1 MSRKWINKKV
11 ADDLANKNSTTNDK
25 KNIHLSSNV
34 GGLQDNQITFVN
46 FSNNY
51 CVCIIDIID
60 STNNTFD
67 ILESKKIKQYY
78 SVFLNTM
85 TSIIGRHGGKVIKNA
100 GDNLL
105 YYFPNTMNES
115 NYLDFQDVIECG
127 LSMIDAKDQVDLLL
141 NLNGLPPINYR
152 ISASYGKVELAI
164 VGNSHTGDIFGTP
177 VNICSKINHL
187 ASSNQMIIHRDL
199 YQVMKEMPYFDDYVF
214 EELDRKNDVNDYTEN
229 NRNTYTTYSVRRFE
243 DINKQK
249 EIESKIL
256 ELHAERKRIN
266 QNKNNSSF
274 NILLIDDDKDIL
286 FTYSAIIKSQG
297 FTITSFSNPYEA
309 LNDFS
314 TTNPYLYD
322 LVIMDIRMPGINGI
336 KLYSKF
342 KVMNPN
348 VKIIFASAL
357 DAVGELLSLFPE
369 ISNSDILRKPV
380 ESQQLLDKI
389 NTAIRN

>member
-1 MSRKWINKKV
+1 M
-11 ADDLANKNSTTNDK
+11 DYDLANRNRTTTNDE
-25 KNIHLSSNV
+25 NNDVYLSVTNEDS
-34 GGLQDNQITFVN
+34 LQDNQITFVN

-51 CVCIIDIID
+51 CVCMIDIID
-60 STNNTFD
+60 STSNTYD

-85 TSIIGRHGGKVIKNA
+85 TSIIIRHGGKVIKNA

-105 YYFPNTMNES
+105 YYFPGTMNES

-141 NLNGLPPINYR
+141 NLNSLPPINYR

-164 VGNSHTGDIFGTP
+164 GANSHSVDIFGTP

-187 ASSNQMIIHRDL
+187 ALSNQMIIHRDL

-214 EELDRKNDVNDYTEN
+214 EELDHKKSVNDYSEN
-229 NRNTYTTYSVRRFE
+229 NRNEYTTYSVHRFE

-348 VKIIFASAL
+348 VKILFVSAL

-369 ISNSDILRKPV
+369 IKDSDILRKPV
-380 ESQQLLDKI
+380 ESQQLLEKI
-389 NTAIRN
+389 NKIIRN

>member
-1 MSRKWINKKV
+1 MDN
-11 ADDLANKNSTTNDK
+11 LANKNSTTNDK
-25 KNIHLSSNV
+25 KNIHISSNV

-164 VGNSHTGDIFGTP
+164 VGNSHSGDIFGTP

-266 QNKNNSSF
+266 QNRNNSSF

-297 FTITSFSNPYEA
+297 FTTTSFSNPYEA

-369 ISNSDILRKPV
+369 ISHSDILRKPV

>member
-1 MSRKWINKKV
+1 MNKKV
-11 ADDLANKNSTTNDK
+11 TDDLVNKNSTTKDEN
-25 KNIHLSSNV
+25 NIHLSLNEGS
-34 GGLQDNQITFVN
+34 LQDNQITFVN

-51 CVCIIDIID
+51 CVCMIDIID
-60 STNNTFD
+60 STNNTYD

-85 TSIIGRHGGKVIKNA
+85 TTIISRHGGKVIKNA

-105 YYFPNTMNES
+105 YYFPSTMNES

-127 LSMIDAKDQVDLLL
+127 LSMIDAKEQVDLLL

-164 VGNSHTGDIFGTP
+164 VANSHSGDIFGTP
-177 VNICSKINHL
+177 VNVCSKINHL

-214 EELDRKNDVNDYTEN
+214 EELDRKKSVNDYSEN
-229 NRNTYTTYSVRRFE
+229 NRNVYTTYSIRRFE

-249 EIESKIL
+249 EIESKIS

-286 FTYSAIIKSQG
+286 FTYTSIIKSQG
-297 FTITSFSNPYEA
+297 FTITSFSNPYKA

-342 KVMNPN
+342 KIMNPN
-348 VKIIFASAL
+348 VKILFVSAL

-369 ISNSDILRKPV
+369 ISDSDILRKPV

-389 NTAIRN
+389 NTAIRQ

>member
-1 MSRKWINKKV
+1 MDKKID
-11 ADDLANKNSTTNDK
+11 DDLVNRNITTGKNNT
-25 KNIHLSSNV
+25 HLSSNV
-34 GGLQDNQITFVN
+34 DGLQDNQITFVN

-51 CVCIIDIID
+51 CICIIDIID
-60 STNNTFD
+60 STNNTYD

-85 TSIIGRHGGKVIKNA
+85 TSIIKRHGGKVIKNA

-105 YYFPNTMNES
+105 YYFPRTMNQR

-127 LSMIDAKDQVDLLL
+127 LSMIDAKNRLDLLL
-141 NLNGLPPINYR
+141 NLNDLPPINYR
-152 ISASYGKVELAI
+152 ISASYGKVELA
-164 VGNSHTGDIFGTP
+164 VVANSSGGDIFGTP

-199 YQVMKEMPYFDDYVF
+199 YQIMKEMPHFYDYVF
-214 EELDRKNDVNDYTEN
+214 EELNRKKGVDDYSEN
-229 NRNTYTTYSVRRFE
+229 NRDVYTVYSVHRLE
-243 DINKQK
+243 DTNKQK
-249 EIESKIL
+249 EIEDKIL

-286 FTYSAIIKSQG
+286 FTYTSMIKSQG

-314 TTNPYLYD
+314 ETNPYLYD

-348 VKIIFASAL
+348 VKILFVSAL
-357 DAVGELLSLFPE
+357 DAVNELLSLFPDIKE
-369 ISNSDILRKPV
+369 SDILRKPV

-389 NTAIRN
+389 SKAIRN

>member
-1 MSRKWINKKV
+1 MNKKV
-11 ADDLANKNSTTNDK
+11 DDDLVHTNSTTTGEN
-25 KNIHLSSNV
+25 NTYHSPNV
-34 GGLQDNQITFVN
+34 DGLQDNQITFVN

-51 CVCIIDIID
+51 CICIIDIID
-60 STNNTFD
+60 STNNTYD

-85 TSIIGRHGGKVIKNA
+85 TSIIKRHGGKVIKNA

-105 YYFPNTMNES
+105 YYFPRTMS
-115 NYLDFQDVIECG
+115 QRNYLDFQDVIECG
-127 LSMIDAKDQVDLLL
+127 LSMIDAKDQLDLLL

-152 ISASYGKVELAI
+152 ISASYGKVELAF
-164 VGNSHTGDIFGTP
+164 VANSSSGDIFGTP
-177 VNICSKINHL
+177 VNICSKINPL

-199 YQVMKEMPYFDDYVF
+199 YQIMKEMPYFNDYVF
-214 EELDRKNDVNDYTEN
+214 EELDRKKGIDGYSDN
-229 NRNTYTTYSVRRFE
+229 NRNVYTAYSVRRLE
-243 DINKQK
+243 GINKQK
-249 EIESKIL
+249 EIENKIS

-286 FTYSAIIKSQG
+286 FTYTSMIKSQG

-348 VKIIFASAL
+348 VKILFVSAL
-357 DAVGELLSLFPE
+357 DAVNELLSLFPE
-369 ISNSDILRKPV
+369 IKESDILRKPV
-380 ESQQLLDKI
+380 ESQELLDKI
-389 NTAIRN
+389 STIIRN

>member
-1 MSRKWINKKV
+1 MVNR
-11 ADDLANKNSTTNDK
+11 NSTTTDEN
-25 KNIHLSSNV
+25 NTYLSPKIA
-34 GGLQDNQITFVN
+34 GLQDNQITFVN
-46 FSNNY
+46 FSSNY
-51 CVCIIDIID
+51 CICIIDIIE
-60 STNNTFD
+60 STNNTYD

-85 TSIIGRHGGKVIKNA
+85 TSIINRHGGKVIKNA

-105 YYFPNTMNES
+105 YYFPRTMNQR
-115 NYLDFQDVIECG
+115 NYLDFQDIIECG
-127 LSMIDAKDQVDLLL
+127 LSMIDAKDQLDLLL

-164 VGNSHTGDIFGTP
+164 VANSSSGDIFGTP

-199 YQVMKEMPYFDDYVF
+199 YQIMKEMPYFHDYVF
-214 EELDRKNDVNDYTEN
+214 EELNRKKGVDYSEN
-229 NRNTYTTYSVRRFE
+229 NKDVYTAYSVHRLE
-243 DINKQK
+243 DTNKQK
-249 EIESKIL
+249 EIENKIL

-286 FTYSAIIKSQG
+286 FTYTSMIKNQG

-322 LVIMDIRMPGINGI
+322 LIIMDIRMPGINGI

-348 VKIIFASAL
+348 VKILFVTAL
-357 DAVGELLSLFPE
+357 DAVNELLSLFPE
-369 ISNSDILRKPV
+369 IKESDILRKPV

-389 NTAIRN
+389 NTVVRN

>member
-1 MSRKWINKKV
+1 MVNR
-11 ADDLANKNSTTNDK
+11 NSTTTDEN
-25 KNIHLSSNV
+25 NTHLSPNV

-51 CVCIIDIID
+51 CICIIDIIE
-60 STNNTFD
+60 STNNTYD

-85 TSIIGRHGGKVIKNA
+85 TSIIKRHGGKVIKNA

-105 YYFPNTMNES
+105 YYFPRTMNQR

-127 LSMIDAKDQVDLLL
+127 LSMIDAKDQLDLLL

-164 VGNSHTGDIFGTP
+164 VANSSSGDIFGTP

-199 YQVMKEMPYFDDYVF
+199 HQIMKEMPYFHDYVF
-214 EELDRKNDVNDYTEN
+214 EELNRKKGVDYSEN
-229 NRNTYTTYSVRRFE
+229 NKDVYTAYSVHRLE
-243 DINKQK
+243 DTNKQK
-249 EIESKIL
+249 EIEDKIL

-286 FTYSAIIKSQG
+286 FTYTSMIKNQG

-309 LNDFS
+309 LSDFS

-322 LVIMDIRMPGINGI
+322 LIIMDIRMPGINGI

-348 VKIIFASAL
+348 VKILFVTAL
-357 DAVGELLSLFPE
+357 DAVNELLSLFPE
-369 ISNSDILRKPV
+369 IKESDILRKPV

-389 NTAIRN
+389 STVVRN

>member
-1 MSRKWINKKV
+1 M
-11 ADDLANKNSTTNDK
+11 DYDLANRNSTTTNDE
-25 KNIHLSSNV
+25 NNDAYLSVANEDS
-34 GGLQDNQITFVN
+34 LQDNQITFVN

-51 CVCIIDIID
+51 CVCMIDIID
-60 STNNTFD
+60 STNNTYD

-85 TSIIGRHGGKVIKNA
+85 TSIIIRHGGKVIKNA

-105 YYFPNTMNES
+105 YYFPSTMNES

-141 NLNGLPPINYR
+141 NLNSLPPINYR

-164 VGNSHTGDIFGTP
+164 GANSHSVDIFGTP

-187 ASSNQMIIHRDL
+187 ALSNQMIIHRDL

-214 EELDRKNDVNDYTEN
+214 EELDHKKNVNEYSEN
-229 NRNTYTTYSVRRFE
+229 NRNEYTTYSVHRFE

-249 EIESKIL
+249 EIEIKIL

-314 TTNPYLYD
+314 TTNPDWYD

-348 VKIIFASAL
+348 VKILFVSAL

-369 ISNSDILRKPV
+369 IKDSDILRKPV
-380 ESQQLLDKI
+380 ESQQLLEKI
-389 NTAIRN
+389 NTIIRN

>member
-1 MSRKWINKKV
+1 M
-11 ADDLANKNSTTNDK
+11 DYDLANRNSTTTNDE
-25 KNIHLSSNV
+25 NNDAYLSVTNEDS
-34 GGLQDNQITFVN
+34 LQDNQITFVN

-51 CVCIIDIID
+51 CVCMIDIID
-60 STNNTFD
+60 STNNTYD

-85 TSIIGRHGGKVIKNA
+85 TSIIIRHGGKVIKNA

-105 YYFPNTMNES
+105 YYFPSTMNES
-115 NYLDFQDVIECG
+115 SYLDFQDVIECG

-164 VGNSHTGDIFGTP
+164 VANSHSVDIFGTP

-214 EELDRKNDVNDYTEN
+214 EELDHKKSVNDYSEN
-229 NRNTYTTYSVRRFE
+229 NRNEYTTYSVHRFE
-243 DINKQK
+243 DISKQK

-348 VKIIFASAL
+348 VKILFVSAL

-369 ISNSDILRKPV
+369 IKDSDILRKPV
-380 ESQQLLDKI
+380 ESQQLLEKI
-389 NTAIRN
+389 NIIIRN

>member
-1 MSRKWINKKV
+1 MNKKV
-11 ADDLANKNSTTNDK
+11 ADDLVNKNSTTKDEN
-25 KNIHLSSNV
+25 NIHLSLNEGS
-34 GGLQDNQITFVN
+34 LQDNQITFVN

-60 STNNTFD
+60 STNNTYD

-85 TSIIGRHGGKVIKNA
+85 TSIISRHGGKVIKNA

-105 YYFPNTMNES
+105 YYFPSTMNES

-127 LSMIDAKDQVDLLL
+127 LSMIDAKEQVDLLL

-164 VGNSHTGDIFGTP
+164 VANSHSGDIFGTP
-177 VNICSKINHL
+177 VNVCSKINHL

-214 EELDRKNDVNDYTEN
+214 EELDRKKSVNDYSEN
-229 NRNTYTTYSVRRFE
+229 NRNVYTTYSVRRFE

-286 FTYSAIIKSQG
+286 FTYSSIIKSQG
-297 FTITSFSNPYEA
+297 FTITSFSNPYKA

-342 KVMNPN
+342 KIMNPN
-348 VKIIFASAL
+348 VKILFVSAL

-369 ISNSDILRKPV
+369 ISDSDILRKPV
-380 ESQQLLDKI
+380 DSQQLLDKI
-389 NTAIRN
+389 NTTIRQ

>member
-1 MSRKWINKKV
+1 LV
-11 ADDLANKNSTTNDK
+11 EDLAHRNSLTKDEN
-25 KNIHLSSNV
+25 NIHSALNE
-34 GGLQDNQITFVN
+34 GDLQDNQITFVN

-60 STNNTFD
+60 STNSTYD

-85 TSIIGRHGGKVIKNA
+85 TSIINHHGGKVIKNA

-105 YYFPNTMNES
+105 YYFPRTMNES

-127 LSMIDAKDQVDLLL
+127 LSMIDAKDRVDLLL

-152 ISASYGKVELAI
+152 ISVSYGKVELAI
-164 VGNSHTGDIFGTP
+164 VANSHSGDIFGTP
-177 VNICSKINHL
+177 VNVCSKINHL
-187 ASSNQMIIHRDL
+187 ASSNQMIIHSDL

-214 EELDRKNDVNDYTEN
+214 EELNRKKSDNDYSESS
-229 NRNTYTTYSVRRFE
+229 RNEYTTYSVCRFE

-249 EIESKIL
+249 EIKSKIL

-266 QNKNNSSF
+266 QNKNNSSY

-286 FTYSAIIKSQG
+286 FTYSSMIKSQG
-297 FTITSFSNPYEA
+297 FTITSFSDPYEA

-348 VKIIFASAL
+348 VKILFVSAL

-389 NTAIRN
+389 NTAIRK

>member
-1 MSRKWINKKV
+1 MNKKV
-11 ADDLANKNSTTNDK
+11 VDDLGNKNSTTKDEN
-25 KNIHLSSNV
+25 NIHLSLREGSLL
-34 GGLQDNQITFVN
+34 GNQITFVN

-60 STNNTFD
+60 STNNTYD

-85 TSIIGRHGGKVIKNA
+85 TSIISRHGGKVIKNA

-105 YYFPNTMNES
+105 YYFPSTMNDS

-164 VGNSHTGDIFGTP
+164 VANSHSGDIFGTP
-177 VNICSKINHL
+177 VNVCSKINHL

-199 YQVMKEMPYFDDYVF
+199 YQIMKEMPYFDDYVF
-214 EELDRKNDVNDYTEN
+214 EELDHKDSVKDYSEN
-229 NRNTYTTYSVRRFE
+229 NRNVYTTYSVRRFE
-243 DINKQK
+243 DISKQK

-256 ELHAERKRIN
+256 ALHDERKRIH

-286 FTYSAIIKSQG
+286 FTYSSIIKSQG
-297 FTITSFSNPYEA
+297 FTITSFSNPYKA
-309 LNDFS
+309 LDDFS

-342 KVMNPN
+342 RIMNPN
-348 VKIIFASAL
+348 VKILFVSAL

-369 ISNSDILRKPV
+369 ISDSDILRKPV
-380 ESQQLLDKI
+380 DSQQLLDKI
-389 NTAIRN
+389 NTTIRQ

>member
-1 MSRKWINKKV
+1 M
-11 ADDLANKNSTTNDK
+11 DYDLANRNSTTTNDE
-25 KNIHLSSNV
+25 NNDAYLSVTNEDS
-34 GGLQDNQITFVN
+34 LQGNQITFVN

-51 CVCIIDIID
+51 CVCMIDIID
-60 STNNTFD
+60 STSNTYD

-85 TSIIGRHGGKVIKNA
+85 TSIIIRHGGKVIKNA

-105 YYFPNTMNES
+105 YYFPSTMNES

-164 VGNSHTGDIFGTP
+164 GANSHSVDIFGTP

-214 EELDRKNDVNDYTEN
+214 EELDHKKSVNDYSEN
-229 NRNTYTTYSVRRFE
+229 NKNEYTTYSVHRFE

-348 VKIIFASAL
+348 VKILFVSAL

-369 ISNSDILRKPV
+369 IKDSDILRKPV
-380 ESQQLLDKI
+380 ESQQLLEKI
-389 NTAIRN
+389 NIIIRN

>member
-1 MSRKWINKKV
+1 M
-11 ADDLANKNSTTNDK
+11 DDLVNKNNTTKDEN
-25 KNIHLSSNV
+25 NIHLSLNEGS
-34 GGLQDNQITFVN
+34 LQDNQITFVN

-51 CVCIIDIID
+51 CVCMIDIID
-60 STNNTFD
+60 STNNTYD

-85 TSIIGRHGGKVIKNA
+85 TSIISRHGGKVIKNA

-105 YYFPNTMNES
+105 YYFPSTMNES

-164 VGNSHTGDIFGTP
+164 VANSHNGDIFGTP
-177 VNICSKINHL
+177 VNVCSKINHL

-214 EELDRKNDVNDYTEN
+214 EELDRKKSVNDYSEN
-229 NRNTYTTYSVRRFE
+229 NRNVYTTYSVRRFE

-297 FTITSFSNPYEA
+297 FTITSFSNPYKA
-309 LNDFS
+309 LDDFS

-342 KVMNPN
+342 KIMNPN
-348 VKIIFASAL
+348 VKILFMSAL

-369 ISNSDILRKPV
+369 ISDSDILRKPV

-389 NTAIRN
+389 NTTIRQ

>member
-1 MSRKWINKKV
+1 MV
-11 ADDLANKNSTTNDK
+11 DDLENKNSTTKDEN
-25 KNIHLSSNV
+25 NIHLSLKEGS
-34 GGLQDNQITFVN
+34 LQDNQITFVN

-85 TSIIGRHGGKVIKNA
+85 TSIISRHGGKVIKNA

-105 YYFPNTMNES
+105 YYFPGTINES
-115 NYLDFQDVIECG
+115 NHLDFQDVIECG
-127 LSMIDAKDQVDLLL
+127 LTMIDTKGQMDLLL
-141 NLNGLPPINYR
+141 NLNGLPSINYR

-164 VGNSHTGDIFGTP
+164 IANSHSGDIFGTP
-177 VNICSKINHL
+177 VNVCSKINHL

-199 YQVMKEMPYFDDYVF
+199 YQVIKEMPYLDHYVF
-214 EELDRKNDVNDYTEN
+214 EELDRKNSVNDYSEN
-229 NRNTYTTYSVRRFE
+229 NRNVYTTYSVRRFE

-266 QNKNNSSF
+266 QNKKNSSF

-297 FTITSFSNPYEA
+297 FMITSFSNPYKA
-309 LNDFS
+309 LDDFS

-342 KVMNPN
+342 RIMNPN
-348 VKIIFASAL
+348 VKILFMSAL

-369 ISNSDILRKPV
+369 ISDSDILRKPV
-380 ESQQLLDKI
+380 DSQQLLDKI
-389 NTAIRN
+389 NTTIRQ

>member
-1 MSRKWINKKV
+1 MDKKV
-11 ADDLANKNSTTNDK
+11 DDDLVNRNITTGKNNTY
-25 KNIHLSSNV
+25 LSPNV
-34 GGLQDNQITFVN
+34 DGLQDNQITFVN

-60 STNNTFD
+60 STNNTYD

-85 TSIIGRHGGKVIKNA
+85 TSIIKRHGGKVIKNA

-105 YYFPNTMNES
+105 YYFPRTMNQR

-127 LSMIDAKDQVDLLL
+127 LSMIDAKNRLDLLL
-141 NLNGLPPINYR
+141 NLNDLPPINYR
-152 ISASYGKVELAI
+152 ISASYGKVELA
-164 VGNSHTGDIFGTP
+164 VVANSSGGDIFGTP

-199 YQVMKEMPYFDDYVF
+199 YQIMKEMPHFYDYVF
-214 EELDRKNDVNDYTEN
+214 EELNRKKGVDDYSEN
-229 NRNTYTTYSVRRFE
+229 NRDVYTVYSVHRLE
-243 DINKQK
+243 DTNKQK
-249 EIESKIL
+249 EIEDKIL

-286 FTYSAIIKSQG
+286 FTYTSMIKSQG

-314 TTNPYLYD
+314 ATNPYLYD

-348 VKIIFASAL
+348 VKILFVSAL
-357 DAVGELLSLFPE
+357 DAVNELLSLFPDIKE
-369 ISNSDILRKPV
+369 SDILRKPV

-389 NTAIRN
+389 SKAIRN

>member
-1 MSRKWINKKV
+1 M
-11 ADDLANKNSTTNDK
+11 DYDLANRNSITTNDED
-25 KNIHLSSNV
+25 NDIYLSVTNED
-34 GGLQDNQITFVN
+34 GLQDNQITFVN

-51 CVCIIDIID
+51 CVCMIDIID
-60 STNNTFD
+60 STSNTYD

-85 TSIIGRHGGKVIKNA
+85 TSIIIRHGGKVIKNA

-105 YYFPNTMNES
+105 YYFPSTMNES

-164 VGNSHTGDIFGTP
+164 GANSHSVDIFGTP

-199 YQVMKEMPYFDDYVF
+199 YKVMKEMPYFDDYVL
-214 EELDRKNDVNDYTEN
+214 EELDHKKSVNDYSEN
-229 NRNTYTTYSVRRFE
+229 NRNEYTTYSVHRFE

-348 VKIIFASAL
+348 VKILFVSAL

-369 ISNSDILRKPV
+369 IKDSDILRKPV
-380 ESQQLLDKI
+380 ESQQLLQKI
-389 NTAIRN
+389 NIIIRN

>member
-1 MSRKWINKKV
+1 MNKKV
-11 ADDLANKNSTTNDK
+11 TDDLVNKNSITKDEN
-25 KNIHLSSNV
+25 NIHLSLNEGS
-34 GGLQDNQITFVN
+34 LQDNQITFVN

-51 CVCIIDIID
+51 CVCMIDIID
-60 STNNTFD
+60 STNNTYD

-85 TSIIGRHGGKVIKNA
+85 TTIISRHGGKVIKNA

-105 YYFPNTMNES
+105 YYFPSTMNES

-127 LSMIDAKDQVDLLL
+127 LSMIDAKEQVDLLL

-164 VGNSHTGDIFGTP
+164 VANSHSVDIFGTP
-177 VNICSKINHL
+177 VNVCSKINHL

-214 EELDRKNDVNDYTEN
+214 EELDRKKSVNDYSEN
-229 NRNTYTTYSVRRFE
+229 NRNVYTTYSIRRFE

-249 EIESKIL
+249 EIESKIS

-286 FTYSAIIKSQG
+286 FTYTSIIKSQG
-297 FTITSFSNPYEA
+297 FTITSFSNPYKA

-342 KVMNPN
+342 KIMNPN
-348 VKIIFASAL
+348 VKILFVSAL

-369 ISNSDILRKPV
+369 ISDSDILRKPV

-389 NTAIRN
+389 NTAIRQ

>member
-1 MSRKWINKKV
+1 M
-11 ADDLANKNSTTNDK
+11 DYDLANRNSTTTNDE
-25 KNIHLSSNV
+25 NNDAYLSVANEDS
-34 GGLQDNQITFVN
+34 LQDNQITFVN

-51 CVCIIDIID
+51 CVCMIDIID
-60 STNNTFD
+60 STSNTYD

-85 TSIIGRHGGKVIKNA
+85 TSIIIRHGGKVIKNA

-105 YYFPNTMNES
+105 YYFPSTMNES

-141 NLNGLPPINYR
+141 NLNSLPPINYR

-164 VGNSHTGDIFGTP
+164 GANSHSVDIFGTP

-187 ASSNQMIIHRDL
+187 ALSNQMIVHRDL

-214 EELDRKNDVNDYTEN
+214 EELDHKKNVNEYSEN
-229 NRNTYTTYSVRRFE
+229 NRNEYTTYSVHRFE

-249 EIESKIL
+249 EIEIKIL

-348 VKIIFASAL
+348 VKILFVSAL

-369 ISNSDILRKPV
+369 IKDSDILRKPV
-380 ESQQLLDKI
+380 ESQQLLEKI
-389 NTAIRN
+389 NTIIRN

>member
-1 MSRKWINKKV
+1 MVNR
-11 ADDLANKNSTTNDK
+11 NSTTTDEN
-25 KNIHLSSNV
+25 NTYLSPNV

-51 CVCIIDIID
+51 CICIIDIIE
-60 STNNTFD
+60 STNNTRD

-85 TSIIGRHGGKVIKNA
+85 TSIINRHGGKVIKNA

-105 YYFPNTMNES
+105 YYFPRTMNQS

-127 LSMIDAKDQVDLLL
+127 LSMIDAKDQLDLLL

-164 VGNSHTGDIFGTP
+164 VSNSSSGDIFGTP

-199 YQVMKEMPYFDDYVF
+199 YQIIKEMPYFHDYVF
-214 EELDRKNDVNDYTEN
+214 EELNRNKGVDYSEN
-229 NRNTYTTYSVRRFE
+229 NTDVYTAYSVHRLE
-243 DINKQK
+243 DTNKQK
-249 EIESKIL
+249 EIENKIL

-286 FTYSAIIKSQG
+286 FTYTSMIKNQG
-297 FTITSFSNPYEA
+297 FTITSFTNPYEA

-322 LVIMDIRMPGINGI
+322 LIIMDIRMPGINGI

-348 VKIIFASAL
+348 VKILFVTAL
-357 DAVGELLSLFPE
+357 DAVNELLSLFPDIKE
-369 ISNSDILRKPV
+369 SDILRKPV

-389 NTAIRN
+389 STLVRN

>member
-1 MSRKWINKKV
+1 M
-11 ADDLANKNSTTNDK
+11 DYDLANRNSTTTNDE
-25 KNIHLSSNV
+25 NNDAYLSVRNED
-34 GGLQDNQITFVN
+34 GLQDNQITFVN

-51 CVCIIDIID
+51 CVCMIDIID
-60 STNNTFD
+60 STSNTYD

-85 TSIIGRHGGKVIKNA
+85 TSIIIRHGGKVIKNA

-105 YYFPNTMNES
+105 YYFPSTMNES

-164 VGNSHTGDIFGTP
+164 GANSHSVDIFGTP

-214 EELDRKNDVNDYTEN
+214 EELDHKKSVNDYSEN
-229 NRNTYTTYSVRRFE
+229 NKNEYTTYSVHRFE

-348 VKIIFASAL
+348 VKILFVSAL

-369 ISNSDILRKPV
+369 IKDSDILRKPV
-380 ESQQLLDKI
+380 ESQQLLEKI
-389 NTAIRN
+389 NIIIRN

>member
-1 MSRKWINKKV
+1 MVNR
-11 ADDLANKNSTTNDK
+11 NSTTTDEN
-25 KNIHLSSNV
+25 NNTYLSPNV

-51 CVCIIDIID
+51 CVCIIDIIE
-60 STNNTFD
+60 STNNTYD

-85 TSIIGRHGGKVIKNA
+85 TSIINRHGGKVIKNA

-105 YYFPNTMNES
+105 YYFPRTMNQL

-127 LSMIDAKDQVDLLL
+127 LSMIDAKDQLDLLL

-152 ISASYGKVELAI
+152 ISASYGKVELAM
-164 VGNSHTGDIFGTP
+164 VANSSSGDIFGTP

-187 ASSNQMIIHRDL
+187 ASSNQMIIHTDL

-214 EELDRKNDVNDYTEN
+214 EELNQKKGVDHSEN
-229 NRNTYTTYSVRRFE
+229 NRDAYTAYSVHRVE
-243 DINKQK
+243 DTNKQK
-249 EIESKIL
+249 EIENKIL

-266 QNKNNSSF
+266 QSKNNSSF

-286 FTYSAIIKSQG
+286 FTYTAMIKNQG

-322 LVIMDIRMPGINGI
+322 LIIMDIRMPGINGI

-348 VKIIFASAL
+348 VKILFVSAL
-357 DAVGELLSLFPE
+357 DAVNELLSLFPE
-369 ISNSDILRKPV
+369 IKESDILRKPV

-389 NTAIRN
+389 SAVIRN

>member
-1 MSRKWINKKV
+1 M
-11 ADDLANKNSTTNDK
+11 
-25 KNIHLSSNV
+25 
-34 GGLQDNQITFVN
+34 
-46 FSNNY
+46 
-51 CVCIIDIID
+51 IDIID
-60 STNNTFD
+60 STSNTYD

-85 TSIIGRHGGKVIKNA
+85 TSIIIRHGGKVIKNA

-105 YYFPNTMNES
+105 YYFPSLMNES

-164 VGNSHTGDIFGTP
+164 VANSHSVDIFGTP

-214 EELDRKNDVNDYTEN
+214 EELDHKKSVNDYSEN
-229 NRNTYTTYSVRRFE
+229 NRNEYTTYSVHRFE

-297 FTITSFSNPYEA
+297 FTITSFSNPYKA

-348 VKIIFASAL
+348 VKILFVSAL

-369 ISNSDILRKPV
+369 IKDSDILRKPV
-380 ESQQLLDKI
+380 ESQQLLEKI
-389 NTAIRN
+389 NTTIRK

>member
-1 MSRKWINKKV
+1 
-11 ADDLANKNSTTNDK
+11 
-25 KNIHLSSNV
+25 
-34 GGLQDNQITFVN
+34 
-46 FSNNY
+46 
-51 CVCIIDIID
+51 
-60 STNNTFD
+60 
-67 ILESKKIKQYY
+67 
-78 SVFLNTM
+78 
-85 TSIIGRHGGKVIKNA
+85 
-100 GDNLL
+100 
-105 YYFPNTMNES
+105 MNES

-164 VGNSHTGDIFGTP
+164 VANSHSGDIFGTP
-177 VNICSKINHL
+177 VNVCSKINHL

-214 EELDRKNDVNDYTEN
+214 EELDRKNSVNDYSEN
-229 NRNTYTTYSVRRFE
+229 NRNVYTTYSVRRFE

-297 FTITSFSNPYEA
+297 FTITSFSNPYKA
-309 LNDFS
+309 LDDFS

-342 KVMNPN
+342 RIMNPN
-348 VKIIFASAL
+348 VKILFMSAL

-369 ISNSDILRKPV
+369 ISDSDILRKPV
-380 ESQQLLDKI
+380 DSQQLLDKI
-389 NTAIRN
+389 NTTIRQ

>member
-1 MSRKWINKKV
+1 M
-11 ADDLANKNSTTNDK
+11 DYDLANRNSTTTNDE
-25 KNIHLSSNV
+25 NNDVYLSVTNEDS
-34 GGLQDNQITFVN
+34 LQDNQITFVN

-51 CVCIIDIID
+51 CVCMIDIID
-60 STNNTFD
+60 STSNTYD

-85 TSIIGRHGGKVIKNA
+85 TSIIIRHGGKVIKNA

-105 YYFPNTMNES
+105 YYFPSTMNES
-115 NYLDFQDVIECG
+115 SYLDFQDVIECG

-164 VGNSHTGDIFGTP
+164 VANSHSVDIFGTP

-214 EELDRKNDVNDYTEN
+214 EELDHKKSVNDYSEN
-229 NRNTYTTYSVRRFE
+229 NRNEYTTYSVHRFE
-243 DINKQK
+243 DISKQK

-348 VKIIFASAL
+348 VKILFASAL

-369 ISNSDILRKPV
+369 IKDSDILRKPV
-380 ESQQLLDKI
+380 ESQQLLEKI
-389 NTAIRN
+389 NNAIRN

>member
-1 MSRKWINKKV
+1 M
-11 ADDLANKNSTTNDK
+11 DYDLANRNSTTTNDE
-25 KNIHLSSNV
+25 NNDAYLSVTNEDS
-34 GGLQDNQITFVN
+34 LQDNQITFVN

-51 CVCIIDIID
+51 CVCMIDIID
-60 STNNTFD
+60 STSNTYD

-85 TSIIGRHGGKVIKNA
+85 TSIIIRHGGKVIKNA

-105 YYFPNTMNES
+105 YYFPSTMNES

-164 VGNSHTGDIFGTP
+164 VANSHSVDIFGTP

-214 EELDRKNDVNDYTEN
+214 EELDHKKSVNDYSEN
-229 NRNTYTTYSVRRFE
+229 NRNEYTTYSVHRFE

-348 VKIIFASAL
+348 VKILFVSAL

-369 ISNSDILRKPV
+369 IKDSDILRKPV
-380 ESQQLLDKI
+380 ESQQLLEKI
-389 NTAIRN
+389 NIIIRN

>member
-1 MSRKWINKKV
+1 M
-11 ADDLANKNSTTNDK
+11 DDLANKNITTNDK

-51 CVCIIDIID
+51 CICMIDIID
-60 STNNTFD
+60 STKNTYD

-85 TSIIGRHGGKVIKNA
+85 TSIIKRHGGKVIKNA

-105 YYFPNTMNES
+105 YYFPRTMNQS

-127 LSMIDAKDQVDLLL
+127 LSMIDAKDQLDLLL

-164 VGNSHTGDIFGTP
+164 VANSSGGDIFGTP

-187 ASSNQMIIHRDL
+187 ASSNQMIMHRDL
-199 YQVMKEMPYFDDYVF
+199 YQIMKEMPHFDDYVF
-214 EELDRKNDVNDYTEN
+214 EELNRKEGFDDYSEN
-229 NRNTYTTYSVRRFE
+229 NGGVYTVYSVHRLK
-243 DINKQK
+243 DANKQK
-249 EIESKIL
+249 EIENKIL

-286 FTYSAIIKSQG
+286 FTYTAMIKSQG
-297 FTITSFSNPYEA
+297 FTITSYSNPYEA
-309 LNDFS
+309 LDDFS

-348 VKIIFASAL
+348 VKILFVSAL
-357 DAVGELLSLFPE
+357 DAVNELLSLFPE
-369 ISNSDILRKPV
+369 IKESDILRKPV

-389 NTAIRN
+389 NTVIRN

>member
-1 MSRKWINKKV
+1 M
-11 ADDLANKNSTTNDK
+11 DYDLANRNSTTTNDE
-25 KNIHLSSNV
+25 NNDAYLSVTNEDS
-34 GGLQDNQITFVN
+34 LQDNQITFVN

-51 CVCIIDIID
+51 CVCMIDIID
-60 STNNTFD
+60 STSNTYD

-85 TSIIGRHGGKVIKNA
+85 TSIIIRHGGKVIKNA

-105 YYFPNTMNES
+105 YYFPSTMNES

-164 VGNSHTGDIFGTP
+164 VENSSSGDIFGTP

-214 EELDRKNDVNDYTEN
+214 EELDHKKSINDYSEN
-229 NRNTYTTYSVRRFE
+229 NKNEYTTYSIHRFE

-348 VKIIFASAL
+348 VKILFVSAL

-369 ISNSDILRKPV
+369 IKDSDILRKPV
-380 ESQQLLDKI
+380 ESQQLLEKI
-389 NTAIRN
+389 NIIIRN

>member
-1 MSRKWINKKV
+1 MVSRNI
-11 ADDLANKNSTTNDK
+11 TTTGEN
-25 KNIHLSSNV
+25 NTYLSPNV
-34 GGLQDNQITFVN
+34 DGLHDNQITFVN

-51 CVCIIDIID
+51 CICIIDIID
-60 STNNTFD
+60 STNNTYE
-67 ILESKKIKQYY
+67 ILESQKIKQYY

-85 TSIIGRHGGKVIKNA
+85 TSIIERHGGKVIKNA

-105 YYFPNTMNES
+105 YYFPRTMNQR

-127 LSMIDAKDQVDLLL
+127 LSMVDTKKQLDLLL
-141 NLNGLPPINYR
+141 NLNGLPSINYR
-152 ISASYGKVELAI
+152 ISASYGKVELAT
-164 VGNSHTGDIFGTP
+164 VANSSGGDIFGTP

-199 YQVMKEMPYFDDYVF
+199 YQIMKEMPHFDDYVF
-214 EELDRKNDVNDYTEN
+214 EELNRKKGVDDYSEN
-229 NRNTYTTYSVRRFE
+229 NRDVYIVYSVHRLE
-243 DINKQK
+243 DTNKQK
-249 EIESKIL
+249 EIESKLL

-286 FTYSAIIKSQG
+286 FTYTSMIKSQG

-348 VKIIFASAL
+348 VKILFVSAL
-357 DAVGELLSLFPE
+357 DAVNELLSLFPE
-369 ISNSDILRKPV
+369 IKESDILRKPV
-380 ESQQLLDKI
+380 DSQQLLDKI
-389 NTAIRN
+389 SKAIRN

>member
-1 MSRKWINKKV
+1 M
-11 ADDLANKNSTTNDK
+11 DYDLANRNSTTTNDE
-25 KNIHLSSNV
+25 NNDVYLSVTNEDS
-34 GGLQDNQITFVN
+34 LQDNQITFVN

-51 CVCIIDIID
+51 CVCMIDIID
-60 STNNTFD
+60 STSNTYD

-85 TSIIGRHGGKVIKNA
+85 TSVIIRHGGKVIKNA

-105 YYFPNTMNES
+105 YYFPSTMNES
-115 NYLDFQDVIECG
+115 SYLDFQDVIECG

-164 VGNSHTGDIFGTP
+164 VANSHSVDIFGTP

-214 EELDRKNDVNDYTEN
+214 EELDHKKSVNDYSEN
-229 NRNTYTTYSVRRFE
+229 NKNEYTTYSVHRFE
-243 DINKQK
+243 DISKQK

-348 VKIIFASAL
+348 VKILFVSAL

-369 ISNSDILRKPV
+369 IKDSDILRKPV
-380 ESQQLLDKI
+380 ESQQLLEKI
-389 NTAIRN
+389 NIIIRN